1 MVESVLCRCWR
12 NWPWRRYDVLT
23 SRMWSGWIVG
33 IVRSHGVNG
42 ILFAFANRGE
52 LRVVQYK
59 VKTTCT
65 SPVDVGHVGC
75 SDCHV
80 V

>member
-1 MVESVLCRCWR
+1 
-12 NWPWRRYDVLT
+12 VLT
-23 SRMWSGWIVG
+23 SRMWSRGVVG
-33 IVRSHGVNG
+33 IVRTHGVNV
-42 ILFAFANRGE
+42 IFFALVNRDE
-52 LRVVQYK
+52 PRVSQYK